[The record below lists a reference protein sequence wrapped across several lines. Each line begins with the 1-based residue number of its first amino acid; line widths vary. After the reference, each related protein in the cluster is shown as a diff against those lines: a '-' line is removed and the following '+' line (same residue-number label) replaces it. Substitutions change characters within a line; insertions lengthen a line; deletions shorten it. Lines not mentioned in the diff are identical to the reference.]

1 MANQLLNHLPISEM
15 VNGHPEDSFVTLGVN
30 SEEEMMEHIKQLIL
44 ENDSL
49 KETMKRM
56 NQVMKAQLE
65 DLYEQ
70 FKSKFVEANRCLL
83 DMRNEN
89 EQLRNQIQNVKQSME
104 ESTQAISIGSA
115 SEEVTENLKQLKV
128 QLLRLQA
135 EKADLLGIISEL
147 QLKLSTCSSEDSFIE
162 IRFAQ
167 KDTSGEVKEKKEFS
181 GNTNHEFIACR
192 KKPSCDDNHLE
203 SEEVTVRRLLHS
215 LREETQKVET
225 LEKALKSASASER
238 LKQVE
243 MIDTDL
249 QTETDVDQTK
259 SDIYL
264 SEQETQTEIVMEER
278 KRDPDLS
285 EQETQTDVDMDIN
298 KGERQTAECF
308 STEVDALKVKV
319 ENLNKELHDT
329 NERLNEA
336 EQIKKRLQDNC
347 ILLDKRLSENQV
359 NLIERQEL
367 LHSIKTLELQV
378 ESMKSELK
386 IEQNKTEAEKKQYYP
401 LLEAF
406 EKQKYE
412 YEELKKRESETVPKV
427 MFNELL
433 RKLDTCEKALA
444 KKQLQI
450 DELTEK
456 VTKQE
461 EDIETMGVLRAQIDV
476 YCSDFHA
483 EREARVNIHQE
494 KEQIA
499 TQLAMM
505 LEENE
510 KLSNELLEKQSI
522 EDFQRRHRS
531 TSSGEG
537 SETPRLV
544 ERGAENAAQQNPV
557 FTCPKCSM
565 VAPDIDT
572 LQIHIMDCVT

>member
-56 NQVMKAQLE
+56 N
-65 DLYEQ
+65 
-70 FKSKFVEANRCLL
+70 
-83 DMRNEN
+83 
-89 EQLRNQIQNVKQSME
+89 
-104 ESTQAISIGSA
+104 QAISIGSA

-181 GNTNHEFIACR
+181 GNTNHEFIACSR